1 MKRGIRTAAI
11 AVLILIVSS
20 IGAAACFAADDAE
33 NPVTMTVYVTL
44 SDDSDFLR
52 GRDGKVMAHVP
63 ITVSYFDLKDYGL
76 EDFYRLDDDDNVIKS
91 PTVLHL
97 LIKMVEQYYAGR
109 TLGPEDMHSSM
120 IDITGAPK
128 SLWINHLLGHDGN
141 LMYFVNHSYP
151 LMSARWGATADYI
164 LLSPGDEIDLAM
176 YTDWTFYNNSAFLY
190 FERTEVNGWT
200 GQDVRL
206 KLLAKPTSIVNDGI
220 DTGSFVMPNEPIR
233 YSKDYG
239 RTWTAAEETS
249 RADGVVSLP
258 LKEPGTYYVAT
269 GPAHANYK
277 DAAPAIC
284 VVNVQEGDGPA
295 PPPDQEAEDRAA
307 AVQSA
312 QALLSETA
320 PALEKESEYGE
331 ACFAAFKE
339 TYEALSAMVE
349 DASAKSTDIFKAVS
363 ALREAYD
370 ALKTKA
376 EELAEAK
383 TAAVTE
389 VSEYKVLSDYRE
401 TEQEVLKGIVSD
413 AVAAIEAADTV
424 AAVEAKVTE
433 AKAAMDELKT
443 AAELDEEERVAR
455 ESAEKARA
463 AAVRTSRELLEEASQ
478 YAGKSSVYTVKSYKA
493 FDSARKALEEL
504 IGDSGAAGDSASGAA
519 GSEGNAIGSA
529 GDSASGSA
537 GYGASESAGTPED
550 SDPLDPAYAEK
561 TQKIDSAR
569 VALKTAMLLLKKKA
583 AQPMKV
589 SAAGQKTFKASMLK
603 KSAKTFKAVTVS
615 GAKGAVTYKV
625 SGTAASKKVLSF
637 NKKTGKVTVKKG
649 TKKGSYSIKV
659 KAAAAGNGNYLAGSK
674 TVTIKVRVK

>member
-1 MKRGIRTAAI
+1 MKRKIRIAAV
-11 AVLILIVSS
+11 AVLILIISC
-20 IGAAACFAADDAE
+20 IGAAGAFAADDADS
-33 NPVTMTVYVTL
+33 PVTMTVYVTL
-44 SDDSDFLR
+44 SDDSEFLR
-52 GRDGKVMAHVP
+52 GRDGTLMAHVP
-63 ITVSYFDLKDYGL
+63 VTVSYFDLKDYGL
-76 EDFYRLDDDDNVIKS
+76 EDYYRLDDDDNVIKS

-97 LIKMVEQYYAGR
+97 LIRMVEQYYAGR

-120 IDITGAPK
+120 IDITGSPK

-176 YTDWTFYNNSAFLY
+176 YTDWSFYNQSAFLY

-220 DTGSFVMPNEPIR
+220 DTGSFVMPNEPVR

-239 RTWTAAEETS
+239 RTWTVAEEKS

-339 TYEALSAMVE
+339 AYEALSAMVE

-363 ALREAYD
+363 ALRETYD

-389 VSEYKVLSDYRE
+389 ISEYKVLSDYRE
-401 TEQEVLKGIVSD
+401 TEQEVIKGIVSD
-413 AVAAIEAADTV
+413 AVAAIEAAEDM
-424 AAVEAKVTE
+424 AAVKAKVTE
-433 AKAAMDELKT
+433 AKAAMDEVKT
-443 AAELDEEERVAR
+443 AAELDEEERNAR
-455 ESAEKARA
+455 ESAERART
-463 AAVRTSRELLEEASQ
+463 AAVRTSRELLEEASR
-478 YAGKSSVYTVKSYKA
+478 YEENSAVYTTKSYKA
-493 FDSARKALEEL
+493 FDSAKKALEDL
-504 IGDSGAAGDSASGAA
+504 IAASG
-519 GSEGNAIGSA
+519 SGSA
-529 GDSASGSA
+529 GEGASGSA
-537 GYGASESAGTPED
+537 AAPED

-569 VALKTAMLLLKKKA
+569 VDLKTAILLLKKKA

-589 SAAGQKTFKASMLK
+589 SAAKQKTFKASMLK
-603 KSAKTFKAVTVS
+603 KNAKTFKAVTVS
-615 GAKGAVTYKV
+615 GAKGTVTYKV
-625 SGTAASKKVLSF
+625 SGTAASKKALSF
-637 NKKTGKVTVKKG
+637 NKKTGKVTLKKG

-659 KAAAAGNGNYLAGSK
+659 KAAAAGNGSYLAGSK
-674 TVTIKVRVK
+674 TVTVKVRVK

>member
-1 MKRGIRTAAI
+1 MKRKIRIAAV

-20 IGAAACFAADDAE
+20 IGAAACFAADDADS
-33 NPVTMTVYVTL
+33 PVTMTVYVTL
-44 SDDSDFLR
+44 SDDSEFLR
-52 GRDGKVMAHVP
+52 GRDGTLMAHVP

-76 EDFYRLDDDDNVIKS
+76 EDYYRLDDDDNVIKS

-109 TLGPEDMHSSM
+109 TLGPDDMHSSM

-239 RTWTAAEETS
+239 RTWTVAEEKS

-312 QALLSETA
+312 QTLLSETA

-331 ACFAAFKE
+331 ACYAAFKE
-339 TYEALSAMVE
+339 AYESLSAMIE
-349 DASAKSTDIFKAVS
+349 DSSAKSTDIFKAVL
-363 ALREAYD
+363 ALRETYD

-401 TEQEVLKGIVSD
+401 AEQEVLKGIVSD
-413 AVAAIEAADTV
+413 AVAAIEAADDM
-424 AAVEAKVTE
+424 AAVKAKVTE
-433 AKAAMDELKT
+433 AKAAMDEIKT
-443 AAELDEEERVAR
+443 AAELDEEERNAR
-455 ESAEKARA
+455 ESAERARA

-478 YAGKSSVYTVKSYKA
+478 YEENSAVYTTKSYKA
-493 FDSARKALEEL
+493 FDSARKTLEDL
-504 IGDSGAAGDSASGAA
+504 IAASG
-519 GSEGNAIGSA
+519 SGSA
-529 GDSASGSA
+529 GEDASGSA
-537 GYGASESAGTPED
+537 AAPED

-561 TQKIDSAR
+561 TQKIDDAR
-569 VALKTAMLLLKKKA
+569 VALKTAILLLKKKA

-589 SAAGQKTFKASMLK
+589 SAAKQKTFKASMLK
-603 KSAKTFKAVTVS
+603 KNAKTFKAVTVS

-625 SGTAASKKVLSF
+625 NGNAASKKALSF
-637 NKKTGKVTVKKG
+637 NKKTGKITVKKG
-649 TKKGSYSIKV
+649 TKKGSYFIKI
-659 KAAAAGNGNYLAGSK
+659 KAAAAGNGSYLAGSK
-674 TVTIKVRVK
+674 TVTVKVRVK